1 MPGDEPMATKMA
13 VLAAATVKA
22 SGLPLDEAMCW
33 LAAMAAG
40 FHDNAEASIVV
51 GLPGDTPDERLV
63 VIYDSDGK
71 VRRQQHVVGV
81 TMH

>member
-1 MPGDEPMATKMA
+1 MSGDPMTGAS
-13 VLAAATVKA
+13 AAETTSVPRHPRSLRWQRKEYGQQVVGVKLY
-22 SGLPLDEAMCW
+22 SG
-33 LAAMAAG
+33 
-40 FHDNAEASIVV
+40 VV